1 MLTDSK
7 AGPLQFEQ
15 WKFGK
20 HEKFYMGN
28 KNVQGASQRRRHG
41 NVNLGRMPLL
51 GEIIGIKATMY

>member
-1 MLTDSK
+1 M
-7 AGPLQFEQ
+7 QFEQ